1 MMDINA
7 LRLAIMKHVILILLL
22 ALTAIGC
29 NKTNETPLLLPPAA
43 EPAAKIHNDRGI
55 EYFHQGKS
63 LDALIAFTQA
73 NVADST
79 AGEIHFNL
87 ALMQHQQGKQKRAKN
102 NFTLAL
108 KFSNGNKKIL
118 ESKLLQKYLDLRP
131 E

>member
-1 MMDINA
+1 
-7 LRLAIMKHVILILLL
+7 MKQVLLILLV
-22 ALTAIGC
+22 ALTIVNCG
-29 NKTNETPLLLPPAA
+29 KTDEVPLLLPSAA
-43 EPAAKIHNDRGI
+43 EPSAKIHNDRGV
-55 EYFHQGKS
+55 EYFHRGKC

-102 NFTLAL
+102 HFTLAL
-108 KFSNGNKKIL
+108 KFADGNKKIL
-118 ESKLLQKYLDLRP
+118 ESKLLRKYLNLLS